1 MQTMLRGWN
10 QALGKAEA
18 RARERQSEAAE
29 RKFTFIF
36 SNLESFSSLFDI
48 FNYADAEPISR
59 TKKVRIAG

>member
-1 MQTMLRGWN
+1 MLRGWN

-18 RARERQSEAAE
+18 RARESQSEAAG

-36 SNLESFSSLFDI
+36 SNLERFSSPFDI

-59 TKKVRIAG
+59 TKQSQECRLNN